1 MMKKRVSRPG
11 KLSRANAN
19 AASVQVTSWPTVTS
33 TATSTLSS
41 LGETPAPTAIVSLNN
56 FMTIGVMRALT
67 DLGVRYQEDLSL
79 IGVDDLDWADVMRI
93 RPTLIAQPI
102 EAMTRTAI
110 AALLEQLT
118 TAEPSQKRRI
128 LFAPKLTERESCA
141 PPALC

>member
-33 TATSTLSS
+33 TSTSTLSS
-41 LGETPAPTAIVSLNN
+41 LGKTPAPTAIVSLSN

-67 DLGVRYQEDLSL
+67 DLGVRCQEDLSL